1 MKILLVFLG
10 GGFGSVLRYLF
21 SIMSSNFIHY
31 YQPVSTLLSNVLS
44 TLIFGLF
51 VFILD
56 SKIIIS
62 EALKLFFLFGF
73 CGGFST
79 FSTFSFETFN
89 LFKQGYIFLSISNIF
104 LSITSCITI
113 LYILNKYHLK

>member
-31 YQPVSTLLSNVLS
+31 YQPVSTLLSNILS

-62 EALKLFFLFGF
+62 EELKLFFLFGF

-104 LSITSCITI
+104 FSITSCIII
-113 LYILNKYHLK
+113 LYILNKYH